1 MPCFEKKHWLK
12 QRQGN
17 LKKTN
22 GNKTIDIAIK
32 HIRVEFQSY
41 YVLYKSE
48 YKSEG
53 THKLSDIASMMPQET
68 VL

>member
-22 GNKTIDIAIK
+22 DNKTINIAIK
-32 HIRVEFQSY
+32 HIRINFKVIMC
-41 YVLYKSE
+41 SE

-53 THKLSDIASMMPQET
+53 THKLPDIASMVPQET
-68 VL
+68 FL

>member
-41 YVLYKSE
+41 YVF
-48 YKSEG
+48 
-53 THKLSDIASMMPQET
+53 
-68 VL
+68 